1 MLLTSV
7 YVLFL
12 LIKLSVMP
20 NSILSAKF
28 DLMRLN
34 LPENSE
40 FTLDNNTIK
49 VKHSDV
55 TLKAEIE
62 AQIKNITASIGCE
75 INDKST
81 SAKIKFEVKF

>member
-7 YVLFL
+7 YVSFL

-20 NSILSAKF
+20 NSIVSAKF

-34 LPENSE
+34 LPKNSE
-40 FTLDNNTIK
+40 FTLENNTIK
-49 VKHSDV
+49 VKHSDI

-62 AQIKNITASIGCE
+62 AQIKNLTASIGCE
-75 INDKST
+75 VNDKST

>member
-7 YVLFL
+7 YVSFL
-12 LIKLSVMP
+12 LIKSSEMP
-20 NSILSAKF
+20 NSIISAKF

-34 LPENSE
+34 LPKNSE

-49 VKHSDV
+49 VKHSDI

-62 AQIKNITASIGCE
+62 AKIKNITASIGAE
-75 INDKST
+75 ITDKST

>member
-1 MLLTSV
+1 
-7 YVLFL
+7 
-12 LIKLSVMP
+12 MP
-20 NSILSAKF
+20 NSIVSAKF

-34 LPENSE
+34 LPKNSE

-49 VKHSDV
+49 VKHSDI

-62 AQIKNITASIGCE
+62 VQIRKVTASIGAE
-75 INDKST
+75 ITDKST

>member
-1 MLLTSV
+1 
-7 YVLFL
+7 
-12 LIKLSVMP
+12 MP
-20 NSILSAKF
+20 NSIVSAKF
-28 DLMRLN
+28 DLMRLA
-34 LPENSE
+34 LPKDSL

-49 VKHSDV
+49 VKHNDI

-81 SAKIKFEVKF
+81 SAKIKFEIKF

>member
-1 MLLTSV
+1 
-7 YVLFL
+7 
-12 LIKLSVMP
+12 MP
-20 NSILSAKF
+20 NSIVTAKF

-34 LPENSE
+34 LPKNSE

-49 VKHSDV
+49 VKHSDI

-62 AQIKNITASIGCE
+62 AKIKNITASIGCE

>member
-1 MLLTSV
+1 
-7 YVLFL
+7 
-12 LIKLSVMP
+12 MP
-20 NSILSAKF
+20 NSIVSAKF
-28 DLMRLN
+28 DLMRLA
-34 LPENSE
+34 LPKDSL

-75 INDKST
+75 ITDKST
-81 SAKIKFEVKF
+81 SAKIKFEIKF

>member
-7 YVLFL
+7 YVSFL
-12 LIKLSVMP
+12 LIKSSVMP
-20 NSILSAKF
+20 NSIITAKF

-34 LPENSE
+34 LPKNSE

-62 AQIKNITASIGCE
+62 AQIKNLTAYIGCE

>member
-1 MLLTSV
+1 
-7 YVLFL
+7 
-12 LIKLSVMP
+12 MP
-20 NSILSAKF
+20 NSIVSAKF

-34 LPENSE
+34 LPKNSE

-62 AQIKNITASIGCE
+62 AQIKNITASIGCK

>member
-1 MLLTSV
+1 
-7 YVLFL
+7 
-12 LIKLSVMP
+12 MP

-34 LPENSE
+34 LPKNSE
-40 FTLDNNTIK
+40 FTLENNTIK

-55 TLKAEIE
+55 TLKSEIE
-62 AQIKNITASIGCE
+62 AQIKNLTASIGCE

>member
-7 YVLFL
+7 CVSFL
-12 LIKLSVMP
+12 LIKSSEMP
-20 NSILSAKF
+20 NSIITAKF

-34 LPENSE
+34 LPKNSE

-49 VKHSDV
+49 VKHSDI

-62 AQIKNITASIGCE
+62 AQIKNLTASIECE